1 MPAECQTGALSGLID
16 LVYHRP
22 FSQKPE
28 NTMPDAVM
36 PTYGRQDVSFVK
48 GEGAWL
54 TDSNGNRYLDALS
67 GLAVV
72 VLGHANPD
80 VAKTISEQSHTLLH
94 TSNLYRIPKQ
104 EELAE
109 KLQQVS
115 GMDNMFFGNSGAE
128 ANECAIKIA
137 RLYGHKK
144 DIKNPTIIV
153 ADSSFHGRTLAT
165 LTATGNRKVQAG
177 FEPLVKGFARVP
189 YNDVDAVRQIAE
201 HNKEVVAVMVEPI
214 QGEGGI
220 QVPDKDYLASLR
232 EICDENDWLL
242 ILDEI
247 QTGNGRTGAYFC
259 YQLSGITPDV
269 VTLAKGLGKGV
280 PIGVCLARGK
290 AAGVLGPGN
299 HGSTFGGNPLS
310 CAVGITVV
318 NQIEKLGLA
327 RRAGELGDRMME
339 KFRQR
344 LGGLNNVKDIRGMG
358 LMIGIELDSP
368 CGDLVAKAFEKG
380 MLINVTADKVIRLLP
395 PLTITDE
402 EAEQICDTICEL
414 VEAV

>member
-1 MPAECQTGALSGLID
+1 
-16 LVYHRP
+16 
-22 FSQKPE
+22 
-28 NTMPDAVM
+28 MPDAIM
-36 PTYGRQDVSFVK
+36 PTYGRQEISFVK
-48 GEGAWL
+48 GDGAWL
-54 TDSNGNRYLDALS
+54 TDTNGNLYLDALA
-67 GLAVV
+67 GIAVV
-72 VLGHANPD
+72 GIGHANSE
-80 VAKTISEQSHTLLH
+80 VAKTISAQATTLLH
-94 TSNLYRIPKQ
+94 TSNLYRVPKQ

-109 KLQQVS
+109 MLQRVS

-137 RLYGHKK
+137 RLYGNKK
-144 DIKNPTIIV
+144 EIETPTIIV

-165 LTATGNRKVQAG
+165 LTATGNRKVHAG

-220 QVPDKDYLASLR
+220 QVPDQNYLASLR
-232 EICDENDWLL
+232 EVCDENDWLL

-247 QTGNGRTGAYFC
+247 QTGNGRTGQYFC
-259 YQLSGITPDV
+259 YQSFGIKPDV
-269 VTLAKGLGKGV
+269 VTLAKGLGNGI
-280 PIGVCLARGK
+280 PIGVCMARGK

-318 NQIEKLGLA
+318 DQIEKLGLA
-327 RRAGELGDRMME
+327 KRAGELGDRMMVE
-339 KFRQR
+339 FRQR
-344 LGGLNNVKDIRGMG
+344 LGDLNSVKGIRGMG
-358 LMIGIELDSP
+358 LMIGIELNSP
-368 CGDLVAKAFEKG
+368 CGDLVAKGLEKG
-380 MLINVTADKVIRLLP
+380 ILINVAADKVIRLLP

-402 EAEQICDTICEL
+402 EAEQICDIVCEL